1 MKMTKNLTQ
10 KRWKEQIIFFIFLMV
25 AQVANAQTQTDFN
38 QSGLQN
44 FKTKVIPILNGIVA
58 VFAILGIFY
67 AAYKFLTGDADGG
80 KRFFI
85 SVIIGGVIWFVAA
98 QIVSAL

>member
-1 MKMTKNLTQ
+1 MIMFSKIA
-10 KRWKEQIIFFIFLMV
+10 E
-25 AQVANAQTQTDFN
+25 AQTKTDFN
-38 QSGLQN
+38 QTGLQN